1 MKKVLRPLGVLMV
14 DIDGLSLDLGEKE
27 LLQRQSVGGLILFS
41 RNYESPEQLKRLV
54 ASVRKVNRDL
64 IIAVDQEGGR
74 IQRFRDSFL
83 DLPSLGQ
90 IGRIYED
97 NSNEGIHFATQCGW
111 AMASELLYYG
121 IDLSFAPVLDLQ
133 NFGSQVIGDRSF
145 SPNPTSVID
154 LAKAYI
160 EGMHAAGMRACG
172 KHYPGHGTVEADSHT
187 ELPIDDRLAE
197 TILSNDFKVF
207 AQVIDHLD
215 GIMPAHIVYPAIDKY
230 PAGYSRVWIKD
241 KLRTGLNF
249 AGVVFSDDL
258 SMEAAKKV
266 GSPKQRAEMA
276 LNAGCDM
283 ILVCNDRVSALEI
296 SDWLESKSY
305 CRNER
310 LALMRSTPAKEVKDL
325 FKEGKWIRAVETIN
339 SFSAS

>member
-1 MKKVLRPLGVLMV
+1 MNKLLRPLGVLMV
-14 DIDGLSLDLGEKE
+14 DIDGISLNSGEKA

-41 RNYESPEQLKRLV
+41 RNYKSPEQLKELV
-54 ASVRKVNRDL
+54 ASVRKVNKDL

-74 IQRFRDSFL
+74 VQRFRDSFL
-83 DLPSLGQ
+83 GLPSLGQ
-90 IGRIYED
+90 IGSIYE
-97 NSNEGIHFATQCGW
+97 NNLQEGIHFATQCGW
-111 AMASELLYYG
+111 AMSSELLYYG

-133 NFGSQVIGDRSF
+133 NSSQVIGDRSF
-145 SPNPTSVID
+145 SPKPTSVIN

-160 EGMHAAGMRACG
+160 EGMNAAGMRACG

-197 TILSNDFKVF
+197 SILSNDFQVF

-215 GIMPAHIVYPAIDKY
+215 GIMPAHIIYPAIDKY
-230 PAGYSRVWIKD
+230 AAGYSRVWIKD
-241 KLRTGLNF
+241 KLRTELNF
-249 AGVVFSDDL
+249 EGVVFSDDL

-305 CRNER
+305 CRNDR
-310 LALMRSTPAKEVKDL
+310 LARMRSTPAKEIKDL
-325 FKEGKWIRAVETIN
+325 FKERKWISAAETIN